1 MALETN
7 ATQLCTENSL
17 RLGDPLIVP
26 NVGQR
31 TPLTRLGFVYQSIC
45 LSLSFS
51 FSFPPSLLLS
61 IFELV
66 RQGLTMLLLLRGT
79 LHK

>member
-45 LSLSFS
+45 LSLSLSLSSPLPS
-51 FSFPPSLLLS
+51 FLS
-61 IFELV
+61 VFELV